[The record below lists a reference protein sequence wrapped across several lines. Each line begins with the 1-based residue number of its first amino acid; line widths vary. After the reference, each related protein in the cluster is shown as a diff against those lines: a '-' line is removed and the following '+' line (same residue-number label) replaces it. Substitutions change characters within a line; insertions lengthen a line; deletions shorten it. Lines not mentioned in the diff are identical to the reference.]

1 VTRIVNEHRR
11 ISYIGATTDPA
22 SSRKLSLDRNIASS
36 AIAKSGRVVTS
47 DVTNEVSAP
56 AGDVEPASETATTA
70 GARAHARAQHGLTAD
85 FMRHVPAASSPTA
98 PEDVSA
104 ESLVWSET
112 IAPGGYTAA
121 VMARGTRI
129 RLTDTEGE
137 ACAHLL
143 LHRADGPHERL
154 NVADTVKVP
163 WQAYIGFGHPLL
175 SGFGRVLATVVADT
189 STAHDA
195 LTGTTTR
202 EGNDERYGASAPESA
217 SPAGRELLLLGAL
230 KHGLGQRD
238 LPPSVSFFKGV
249 RVASDGSLQWQG
261 SAGPGGTIDLL
272 LHIDAIV
279 LLANTA
285 HPLDPR
291 PEFTCSPL
299 HLHAWPAAGDLD
311 RLGAGDLIGP
321 LGPEHRQAIAN
332 TDADLAAR
340 GVL

>member
-1 VTRIVNEHRR
+1 
-11 ISYIGATTDPA
+11 
-22 SSRKLSLDRNIASS
+22 
-36 AIAKSGRVVTS
+36 VTS
-47 DVTNEVSAP
+47 D
-56 AGDVEPASETATTA
+56 TATTA
-70 GARAHARAQHGLTAD
+70 GAKAHARAQHGRATD
-85 FMRHVPAASSPTA
+85 FMRHVPASSSSTA

-104 ESLVWSET
+104 DRLVWSET
-112 IAPGGYTAA
+112 VAPGGYTAA

-129 RLTDTEGE
+129 RLADPDGD

-163 WQAYIGFGHPLL
+163 WQAYLGVGHPLL
-175 SGFGRVLATVVADT
+175 SGFGRVLASVVADT

-202 EGNDERYGASAPESA
+202 AGNDEKYGASAPEST
-217 SPAGRELLLLGAL
+217 SPAGRDLLLLGAL
-230 KHGLGQRD
+230 KHGLGHRD
-238 LPPSVSFFKGV
+238 LPPSVSFFKAV
-249 RVASDGSLQWQG
+249 RVDNDGSLQWRG
-261 SAGPGGTIDLL
+261 SAGTGGTVDLL
-272 LHIDAIV
+272 LHVDAIV

-291 PEFTCSPL
+291 PDFTCSPL
-299 HLHAWPAAGDLD
+299 LVHAWPAAGDLD
-311 RLGAGDLIGP
+311 RLAAGELVGP

-332 TDADLAAR
+332 TDADLHAR